1 MSPWKKPSPTAWRKK
16 FCISN
21 LDIFFKSI
29 LFLISNSLSLIEI
42 PSTFSIVKTL
52 CDVKSQNIDGTLK
65 PSS

>member
-1 MSPWKKPSPTAWRKK
+1 MKKPSPTAWRKK
-16 FCISN
+16 FCINN
-21 LDIFFKSI
+21 LDTFLRSI

-52 CDVKSQNIDGTLK
+52 CPVKSQNIEGTLK

>member
-1 MSPWKKPSPTAWRKK
+1 MSPWKKPSPTACLKK

-21 LDIFFKSI
+21 LDIFFSSI
-29 LFLISNSLSLIEI
+29 LFLISNSLSLIEM

-52 CDVKSQNIDGTLK
+52 CEVKSQNIDGTLK